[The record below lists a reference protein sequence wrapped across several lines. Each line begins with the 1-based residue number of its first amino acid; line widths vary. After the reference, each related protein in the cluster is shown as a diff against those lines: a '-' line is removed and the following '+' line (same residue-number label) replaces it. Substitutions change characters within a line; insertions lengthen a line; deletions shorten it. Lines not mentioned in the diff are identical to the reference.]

1 MRRGAAL
8 AWAGPSAIG
17 LSALIAAGT
26 AGAQGFPIAEEVV
39 TALRAQDCRRAVE
52 LVQRDANTGSASGL
66 LAAGWLYE
74 RGLCIKA
81 NADQAYKLYLRAH
94 ALGSPVAAMRMAGLS
109 ASGEGGFDVA
119 ATLWWAR
126 DAGLAAVMTEQCDAV
141 PGETAVTIDRFIERL
156 KLWPADQLKVCGYV
170 AGLWALTLSDVR
182 YPWRPRAGQGDG
194 VLTLTAR
201 LPAGQVEVQSSD
213 ANTGIETR
221 GLLELI
227 VRDAQKR
234 LPRLPSTLPP
244 QSHEIQ
250 LKLSQG

>member
-8 AWAGPSAIG
+8 AWVG
-17 LSALIAAGT
+17 LGAMFTAGT
-26 AGAQGFPIAEEVV
+26 AWAQGFPISEEVV

-52 LVQRDANTGSASGL
+52 LVQRDANTGSANGL

-81 NADQAYKLYLRAH
+81 NPDQAYKLYLRAH
-94 ALGSPVAAMRMAGLS
+94 ALKSPAAAMRLAGLS

-126 DAGLAAVMTEQCDAV
+126 EAGLGAAMTEQCDPV
-141 PGETAVTIDRFIERL
+141 PGETTVTIDRFIERL

-182 YPWRPRAGQGDG
+182 YPWRVRNEQGDG
-194 VLTLTAR
+194 LLTLSAS
-201 LPAGQVEVQSSD
+201 LPAGQVEVQSSN
-213 ANTGIETR
+213 ANVGQETR
-221 GLLELI
+221 GMLELI

-244 QSHEIQ
+244 QTHEIQ